1 MWIMFLKN
9 RSESE
14 ELRVLKALNPRMDLA
29 EKEKQY
35 YLNLQKGF
43 EGEVMF
49 DVYLQRIFFQSLIL
63 NDLLLEQNHS
73 HFQIDSLMI
82 SQSLT
87 YLFEVKNFEGEYY
100 FDGDTLKKINGNEV
114 KNPLLQLERNLSLLR
129 QFFNYI
135 GFKISIEP
143 YLVFVN
149 PDFTLYNAPLN
160 KRIILPTNLNR
171 FINQLNNN
179 KSTLNSQH
187 SRLSEKLLS
196 SHLTKS
202 PFTKVPKYEYS
213 QLRKGVFCHS
223 CGTVLEEYSG
233 RVFLCNNCSVKE
245 STKSTLI
252 RSVKEFN
259 LLYPLEKLST
269 NIVYEWCGGVFPKKT
284 IREVM
289 KENFI
294 ILGYGQ
300 WSYYE

>member
-1 MWIMFLKN
+1 MFLKN
-9 RSESE
+9 RYESE
-14 ELRVLKALNPRMDLA
+14 ELRVLKALNSRMDLA

-35 YLNLQKGF
+35 FLNLQKGF

-49 DVYLQRIFFQSLIL
+49 DGYLKRIVIQSLIL

-82 SQSLT
+82 SQSHT

-100 FDGDTLKKINGNEV
+100 FDGDTFRKINGTEV
-114 KNPLLQLERNLSLLR
+114 KNPLLQLERNISLLR
-129 QFFNYI
+129 QFFNYY

-160 KRIILPTNLNR
+160 RGIILPTNLNR
-171 FINQLNNN
+171 FIHQLNNN
-179 KSTLNSQH
+179 KSTLNNQH
-187 SRLSEKLLS
+187 SRLSDKLLS

-213 QLRKGVFCHS
+213 ELRKGVFCHS

-233 RVFLCNNCSVKE
+233 RVFMCNNCSIKE
-245 STKSTLI
+245 NTKSALI

-259 LLYPLEKLST
+259 LLHPLEKLST

-284 IREVM
+284 IRQVM

-294 ILGYGQ
+294 TSGYGQ

>member
-1 MWIMFLKN
+1 M
-9 RSESE
+9 
-14 ELRVLKALNPRMDLA
+14 
-29 EKEKQY
+29 
-35 YLNLQKGF
+35 
-43 EGEVMF
+43 
-49 DVYLQRIFFQSLIL
+49 
-63 NDLLLEQNHS
+63 
-73 HFQIDSLMI
+73 
-82 SQSLT
+82 
-87 YLFEVKNFEGEYY
+87 KNFEGEYY
-100 FDGDTLKKINGNEV
+100 FDGDTFRKINGTEV

-129 QFFNYI
+129 QFFNYF
-135 GFKISIEP
+135 GFNTSIEP

-171 FINQLNNN
+171 FIHQLNNN
-179 KSTLNSQH
+179 KSTLNDQH

-202 PFTKVPKYEYS
+202 PFTKIPKYEYS

-223 CGTVLEEYSG
+223 CGKAMEEYSG
-233 RVFLCNNCSVKE
+233 RVFMCNNCSVKE
-245 STKSTLI
+245 NTKSALI

-259 LLYPLEKLST
+259 LLNPLEKMST

-284 IREVM
+284 IRQVI

-294 ILGYGQ
+294 TSGYGQ

>member
-1 MWIMFLKN
+1 MFLKN
-9 RSESE
+9 RYESE
-14 ELRVLKALNPRMDLA
+14 ELRVLKALNSRMDLL

-35 YLNLQKGF
+35 YSNLQKGF
-43 EGEVMF
+43 DGEVMF
-49 DVYLQRIFFQSLIL
+49 DGYLQRIVIQSLIL

-100 FDGDTLKKINGNEV
+100 FDGDTFKKINGTEV

-129 QFFNYI
+129 QLFNYI

-160 KRIILPTNLNR
+160 RRIILPTNLNR
-171 FINQLNNN
+171 FIHQLNNN
-179 KSTLNSQH
+179 KSALNNQH
-187 SRLSEKLLS
+187 SRLSEQLLS

-213 QLRKGVFCHS
+213 QLRKGLFCHS

-233 RVFLCNNCSVKE
+233 RVFMCNNCSVKE
-245 STKSTLI
+245 NTKSALI

-284 IREVM
+284 IRQVM

-294 ILGYGQ
+294 ISGYGQ